1 MNEAP
6 ATPDRG
12 LRTPG
17 SLQAILQRADGTMET
32 IAVPLPLPE
41 AIVRVDGGAEAAER
55 WFIRER
61 SPDSVLRFVEQD
73 SPRVLDAPRRCALC
87 ARQQSEYL
95 MQKPAPDSSA
105 GAVLCVDCYTRT
117 ATM

>member
-41 AIVRVDGGAEAAER
+41 AIVRVDAGGGPAER
-55 WFIRER
+55 WFTRER
-61 SPDSVLRFVEQD
+61 SPDSVLRFVEHD
-73 SPRVLDAPRRCALC
+73 SPRVLDAPRRCAQC
-87 ARQQSEYL
+87 AGRQLEYL
-95 MQKPAPDSSA
+95 MQKPAPGSSD
-105 GAVLCVDCYTRT
+105 GAVLCVDCYTKA
-117 ATM
+117 ATT